1 MEKWSWLLRKKCPTY
16 PVLARAHAVGLNL
29 HVGAAAGRIGQEH
42 RAARQTSAE
51 LRLRRGGEA
60 ADGVNR
66 GGGWRGRGVAFAAG
80 AAAEGQHQ
88 NEDERE
94 CGDAHQAARGARARL
109 LLLDGVEGVGL
120 AVGLGAPRILGA
132 SPRDGGVVALRRH
145 LESCAGGSPGRA
157 LQGELRRSGGR
168 SSGRT
173 RLWSW

>member
-16 PVLARAHAVGLNL
+16 PVLARAHPVGLNL
-29 HVGAAAGRIGQEH
+29 HIGAAAGRIGQEH

-66 GGGWRGRGVAFAAG
+66 GGGRRVAFAAG

-94 CGDAHQAARGARARL
+94 RGNAHGGEAARGARARL

-120 AVGLGAPRILGA
+120 AVGLGARILGA

-145 LESCAGGSPGRA
+145 LESCAGGSPRRA

>member
-66 GGGWRGRGVAFAAG
+66 GGGRRGRGVAFAAG

-94 CGDAHQAARGARARL
+94 RGHAHGGEAARGARARL

-120 AVGLGAPRILGA
+120 AVGLGARILGA
-132 SPRDGGVVALRRH
+132 SPRDCGVVALRRH
-145 LESCAGGSPGRA
+145 PESCAEER
-157 LQGELRRSGGR
+157 
-168 SSGRT
+168 
-173 RLWSW
+173 